1 MSWKET
7 TLGEGIHIKHGF
19 GFKSE
24 FFNEQ
29 GQYIVLTPGNIYEE
43 GGFRPRPGKDRY
55 YTGDFNSDFIL
66 SANDLIIA
74 MTEQAPGLLGS
85 SAIISEDNKYLHNQ
99 RLGLVTIT
107 NDTLF
112 DKKFLYYL
120 FNIHPIRGQISG
132 SASGTKVR
140 HTSPERI
147 YRVEVKIP
155 DVLTQK
161 KIGAI
166 LSKYDDLIENNRR
179 RIQLLEEAA
188 RLLYQEWFVRLRF
201 PGHDHTKIVDGV
213 PEGWIQGVISNFYDT
228 TSGGTPSRKN
238 PDYYTGDINWV
249 KTQELVGGYIFETSE
264 KITQIA
270 ISQSAAKILPKRTL
284 LVAMYGATIGEIGI
298 LAESA
303 ACNQACCAI
312 IPKKD
317 LSNEIFAYLFF
328 KDNKIRLKSLSQGAA
343 QNNVN
348 QQVIREY
355 PMILPSKNVMFQFMT
370 HADPIMN
377 AVKNLSLTNSNLI
390 KARDLLLPR
399 LMNGARYD
407 PLHRRPPRPADHRR
421 LSHE

>member
-1 MSWKET
+1 MTSISIP
-7 TLGEGIHIKHGF
+7 LGDICSLITDGKHGDCKNEEDS
-19 GFKSE
+19 GFFFISAKDIKDSRIHYENARQIVYEDFLETHRRTNLQPGDILLTNSGTIGRLAIAPDEEITYKTTFQKSVAILKPILE
-24 FFNEQ
+24 LINSKYLYYFLLNKQTHLENAARGAAQKNLLLSELRRFNIQ
-29 GQYIVLTPGNIYEE
+29 VPSKVVQNSIV
-43 GGFRPRPGKDRY
+43 
-55 YTGDFNSDFIL
+55 SIL
-66 SANDLIIA
+66 S
-74 MTEQAPGLLGS
+74 P
-85 SAIISEDNKYLHNQ
+85 
-99 RLGLVTIT
+99 
-107 NDTLF
+107 
-112 DKKFLYYL
+112 
-120 FNIHPIRGQISG
+120 
-132 SASGTKVR
+132 
-140 HTSPERI
+140 
-147 YRVEVKIP
+147 
-155 DVLTQK
+155 
-161 KIGAI
+161 
-166 LSKYDDLIENNRR
+166 YDDLIENNRR

-201 PGHDHTKIVDGV
+201 PGHEHTKIVDGV
-213 PEGWIQGVISNFYDT
+213 PEGWIQGGISDFYDT

-298 LAESA
+298 LAEPA

-328 KDNKIRLKSLSQGAA
+328 KDNKMRLKSLSQGAA

-355 PMILPSKNVMFQFMT
+355 PMILPSKNVMFQFIT
-370 HADPIMN
+370 YVNPIMN
-377 AVKNLSLTNSNLI
+377 AVKNLSLTNTNLI

-399 LMNGARYD
+399 LMNGVI
-407 PLHRRPPRPADHRR
+407 PV
-421 LSHE
+421 

>member
-1 MSWKET
+1 MSWKNV

-24 FFNEQ
+24 FFNEE
-29 GQYIVLTPGNIYEE
+29 GQYIVLTPGNFYEE

-55 YTGDFNSDFIL
+55 YSGDFNSDFIL
-66 SANDLIIA
+66 SSNDLIIA

-107 NDTLF
+107 NDALF

-155 DVLTQK
+155 DVLAQK

-166 LSKYDDLIENNRR
+166 LSQYDDLIENNRR

-201 PGHDHTKIVDGV
+201 PGHEHTKIVDGV
-213 PEGWIQGVISNFYDT
+213 PEGWIQGGISDFYDT

-298 LAESA
+298 LAEPA

-328 KDNKIRLKSLSQGAA
+328 KDNKMRLKSLSQGAA

-355 PMILPSKNVMFQFMT
+355 PMILPSKNVMFQFIT
-370 HADPIMN
+370 YVNPIMN
-377 AVKNLSLTNSNLI
+377 AVKNLSLTNTNLI

-399 LMNGARYD
+399 LMNGVI
-407 PLHRRPPRPADHRR
+407 PV
-421 LSHE
+421 